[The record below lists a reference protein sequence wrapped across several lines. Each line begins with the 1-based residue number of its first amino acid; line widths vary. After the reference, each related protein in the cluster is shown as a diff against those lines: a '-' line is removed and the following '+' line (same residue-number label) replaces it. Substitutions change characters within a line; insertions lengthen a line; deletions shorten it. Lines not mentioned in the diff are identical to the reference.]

1 MYVKWQFIDVQK
13 HPELTEL
20 TSEAAYSEGEVAAL
34 LYRDVPEKQFQR
46 TLKCSI
52 RKHLLICTS

>member
-34 LYRDVPEKQFQR
+34 LYRDVPGQQFQTSQR
-46 TLKCSI
+46 E
-52 RKHLLICTS
+52 LISVQKGNIC